1 MARSYRNISA
11 DSHLEVGP
19 DRWRDRV
26 PAQYRDRAPRLI
38 RLPSGGDAILAENR
52 PLFKLWAHN
61 SGIPWEKWGHD
72 NPNRYEDA
80 VGGGTPAKRLRELDA
95 DGIDAEVLFPGIS
108 GLEFLSGIVDDDA
121 YCAVLAAY
129 NEFIAE
135 EYMGAAPERFIP
147 VGVLPKR
154 GVNAAIAEM
163 EHCARLGLKAVTLSA
178 YPNGTLALKPEDDRF
193 WAAVLDI
200 DMPLTVHTMFSGM
213 RDGPQRARGLDLA
226 RRISTYGTKAAPI
239 ATALAIHGVFDRF
252 PKLHIFFAENQ
263 IGWIPNYLEQ
273 ADMIW
278 ERHRFYHER
287 AQGLKPLER
296 KPSEVIKEHSLWGF
310 MDNPIGVQ
318 LRHHIGVDKIMWSTD
333 FPHDPSDWP
342 NTKATIERNFAGVP
356 EDERYLM
363 LAGNAIRFFK
373 LNATFSP
380 KREAGTQA

>member
-61 SGIPWEKWGHD
+61 AGIPWEKWGHD

-80 VGGGTPAKRLRELDA
+80 VGGGTPAERLRELDA
-95 DGIDAEVLFPGIS
+95 DGIDAEVLFPGVS
-108 GLEFLSGIVDDDA
+108 GLEFLSGIIDDDA
-121 YCAVLAAY
+121 HCAVLAAY

-163 EHCARLGLKAVTLSA
+163 EHCAQLGLKAVTLSA
-178 YPNGTLALKPEDDRF
+178 YPNGSLALKAEDDRF
-193 WAAVLDI
+193 WAAALDI
-200 DMPLTVHTMFSGM
+200 DMPVTVHTMFSGM

-239 ATALAIHGVFDRF
+239 AAALAIHGVFD
-252 PKLHIFFAENQ
+252 
-263 IGWIPNYLEQ
+263 EQ
-273 ADMIW
+273 ADLIW

-296 KPSEVIKEHSLWGF
+296 KPSAIIKKHCLWGF
-310 MDNPIGVQ
+310 MDNPVGVQ

-342 NTKATIERNFAGVP
+342 NTKATIERNFAGVQ
-356 EDERYLM
+356 EDEKHLM

-373 LNATFSP
+373 LNATLP
-380 KREAGTQA
+380 PMNDAERRA